1 MKLENTCR
9 CKQSLEFND
18 AYGKPHEFIVLRE
31 YQVDVD
37 VSNLCDVYKV
47 YLTGEWHPYVILS
60 EQEFE
65 EHFELI
71 K

>member
-9 CKQSLEFND
+9 CKHSLEFND
-18 AYGKPHEFIVLRE
+18 DYGKPHEFIVSRE

-47 YLTGEWHPYVILS
+47 YLTGE
-60 EQEFE
+60 
-65 EHFELI
+65 
-71 K
+71 